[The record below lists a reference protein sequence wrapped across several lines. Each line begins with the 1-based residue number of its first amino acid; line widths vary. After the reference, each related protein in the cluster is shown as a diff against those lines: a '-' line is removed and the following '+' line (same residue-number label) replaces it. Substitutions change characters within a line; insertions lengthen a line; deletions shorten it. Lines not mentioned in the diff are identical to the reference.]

1 MNAKGTWLF
10 LCLLTLVWSESSG
23 QLLQIFDADASNFPT
38 MRAKMLALDA
48 KLKPVSPQTGDLTL
62 HENGTPRIISGITCP
77 PPAPPIP
84 LSSVL
89 VIDVSG
95 SMGNGLPANIELAK
109 TAARKWVNI
118 LDFTTS
124 ECALTVF
131 DDNGFIVQD
140 FIRNRTA
147 MLNAI
152 APLEPQNGT
161 NYTSALLTSPAGG
174 IPVAARGKFK
184 RIVVFLTDG
193 ESSIDAPAAIAAAK
207 AANVTVYAVGVRF
220 ALPADVKEIALQTG
234 GKWFENIL
242 TESDAEKAY
251 LSILALA
258 QSSGFCEIS
267 WQSAAECAA
276 RRQVVIQDTLRN
288 ASSSLTYDAP
298 FLRTARLTFSPEALN
313 FGGITPLTTYDS
325 LIELRADGGDLH
337 INRIFIENPF
347 FTILNNPA
355 PLTLKMGQTIRLT
368 IRFAP
373 VDSNRTVGELL
384 TETDACERSFGIVSG
399 GFPGKTGGDA
409 IRIVRPNGR
418 EKFRPSADTIIQWTG
433 TLPDDPVTL
442 EFSADGGNSW
452 SEITHSA
459 TRFRYNWK
467 VPALTSDSCLIRG
480 RLTRAYALP
489 ADTSYDI
496 STDVWNLRYSR
507 SGKML
512 AVVGYTFQ
520 DNGSIRYFDVS
531 RRERTPI
538 GTLADIP
545 TEQVSDVD
553 ISPDERMSAAFSR
566 NTGTLV
572 LADIATGVW
581 EKFRLPMEM
590 TSPGY
595 AGVNFTPDNKF
606 VVVGKYVFDLN
617 QKKFTDSFPGAN
629 TGALSPDGKIMAIA
643 GTTLMNFTDHSFIC
657 NTPQHNNPLS
667 SPDFVS
673 GWSADGSAIAKAAGN
688 INDVLV
694 SSKDCGLLARIP
706 LTNTTTNLALNPT
719 AEIVATVHYTDSINF
734 WNVKTSA
741 LIRGIKKRII
751 NGTGVAVNF
760 TALAFSPDGK
770 ELAVGGNGRVIFI
783 RLDSNELHRDTWRPI
798 HRISND
804 KLTVEAHISP
814 DGQQVLV
821 LYERPRPNEAIS
833 EDNSRTAVMYDI
845 ATGSPKIAY
854 YRVNLVSYSR
864 SGRYILIANVPSRTA
879 DSTLHTSID
888 RYDARTGD
896 FDLRYLD
903 ITGSSPTAADMYYD
917 DSLAVIAHGNNVSLA
932 QLAATGSAV
941 PQIISTAP
949 YVFLQPVRA
958 TFTASGKYI
967 WVCENGFSQGRTFS
981 VGWDGTLWDVG
992 IQTTTSLPFI
1002 NGDASPDGKQSAA
1015 IRSDGLA
1022 TVQSLFGG
1030 AGFPV
1035 DKPVKNVRYSPD
1047 SRFVLFTHNAG
1058 FDTTFGGQSYRMGAG
1073 YVYSTNGHLL
1083 QTLIDV
1089 QMSGWMNH
1097 GTFSADS
1104 RRIATAGNLTH
1115 DTGGMTIIWE
1125 GAPEGTDQSDTLF
1138 AIVQPKAAFK
1148 DVDFG
1153 ELPVG
1158 MKKDTVVTA
1167 LLCNTGSFPLQ
1178 VDSVLFSAPTGANFS
1193 LVSGLPVVIPPDT
1206 CISIELRF
1214 LPAQEGQFDGTA
1226 TFFTSIGTVGTNI
1239 HGKGVD
1245 QSPAQA
1251 NAIDFGKVV
1260 IQSFKDSLAT
1270 FTIRNDG
1277 VRDITVNGT
1286 VLLGPDAPHFSIVSG
1301 GGNFTLKP
1309 NESHEMTLRFSP
1321 TEVARTSARIE
1332 FPYTVVGGS
1341 TREFRVVLPLYGEG
1355 ICDENAPAIAVHPAE
1370 RIILSETGNYVKVA
1384 VVSSGGMPP
1393 ANSLRLRF
1401 DRTALL
1407 PVDTGVVIEGAGK
1420 TGYVTIPLYPPFAN
1434 DTLTIVEFFTALGTT
1449 DSAVVIVDSIGFT
1462 GCAAPLQADSAI
1474 IVMLDICREGGVRLF
1489 DGTEGQAA
1497 LLMVPNPTEGN
1508 AEITVK
1514 LIEEGITKLELT
1526 DRLGRTVLTLLD
1538 GTYPVGEHT
1547 FSAVFGEIP
1556 AGNYALIM
1564 RTPNQVFSLPVVILR

>member
-1 MNAKGTWLF
+1 MNAKCTWLF
-10 LCLLTLVWSESSG
+10 LCLFTLVWSESSG
-23 QLLQIFDADASNFPT
+23 QLLHVFDTDASNFPV

-48 KLKPVSPQTGDLTL
+48 KLKPLSPQIGDLAL
-62 HENGTPRIISGITCP
+62 NENGTSRVISGITCP

-89 VIDVSG
+89 VVDVSG
-95 SMGNGLPANIELAK
+95 SMGNGFPANIELAK

-118 LDFTTS
+118 LDFATS

-140 FIRNRTA
+140 FTRNRTA

-152 APLEPQNGT
+152 APLEPQSGT
-161 NYTSALLTSPAGG
+161 NYTSALLTPPAGG

-220 ALPADVKEIALQTG
+220 GLPAPVKEIAVQTG
-234 GKWFENIL
+234 GKWFENLL
-242 TESDAEKAY
+242 TESDAEKTY

-258 QSSGFCEIS
+258 QSSGYCEIS
-267 WQSAAECAA
+267 WQSAAECIAG
-276 RRQVVIQDTLRN
+276 REVVIQDTLRN
-288 ASSSLTYDAP
+288 TSSSLTYNAP
-298 FLRTARLTFSPEALN
+298 FVRSARLTFSPETLN
-313 FGGITPLTTYDS
+313 FGGVPPLTTLDS
-325 LIELRADGGDLH
+325 PIDIRADGSDVQISRL
-337 INRIFIENPF
+337 FIENPF
-347 FTILNNPA
+347 FTILDNPA
-355 PLTLKMGQTIRLT
+355 PLTLKAGQTIRLT

-384 TETDACERSFGIVSG
+384 AETDACERSFGVVSG

-418 EKFRPSADTIIQWTG
+418 EKFRPSADTVIQWTG
-433 TLPDDPVTL
+433 TLPDDLITL

-452 SEITHSA
+452 TEITNAA

-489 ADTSYDI
+489 ADTSFNV

-507 SGKML
+507 SGKVL

-520 DNGSIRYFDVS
+520 GDGSIRYFDAT
-531 RRERTPI
+531 RRERAPVGI
-538 GTLADIP
+538 LADVP
-545 TEQVSDVD
+545 TEQLSDVD

-566 NTGTLV
+566 STGTLV
-572 LADIATGVW
+572 LADIATGLW
-581 EKFRLPMEM
+581 EKFPLPTKM
-590 TSPGY
+590 PGY
-595 AGVNFTPDNKF
+595 AGVSFTPDNKF
-606 VVVGKYVFDLN
+606 VVVGKYVFDLS
-617 QKKFTDSFPGAN
+617 QKKFTDSFPGVN
-629 TGALSPDGKIMAIA
+629 TGALSPDGKIMAIS
-643 GTTLMNFTDHSFIC
+643 GTTLMNFADHSLIC
-657 NTPQHNNPLS
+657 NTSPHTNPTS

-673 GWSADGSAIAKAAGN
+673 NWSTDGSAIVKAASN
-688 INDVLV
+688 LNDVIV

-706 LTNTTTNLALNPT
+706 QSTLTANAALNPT
-719 AEIVATVHYTDSINF
+719 ADFVATVHYTDSINF
-734 WNVKTSA
+734 WNAKTSA

-751 NGTGVAVNF
+751 NGSGVAVDF

-798 HRISND
+798 RRISSD

-821 LYERPRPNEAIS
+821 LYERPRPNDPLS

-845 ATGSPKIAY
+845 ASGLEKVVY

-864 SGRYILIANVPSRTA
+864 SGRYIMVANVPVRRS
-879 DSTLHTSID
+879 DSLLHISID

-903 ITGSSPTAADMYYD
+903 MTGSSPTAADMYYD
-917 DSLAVIAHGNNVSLA
+917 DSLAVIAHGNNVSLV
-932 QLAATGSAV
+932 QLTTTGSAV

-949 YVFLQPVRA
+949 YVFLQPVRT
-958 TFTASGKYI
+958 TFTANGKYI
-967 WVCENGFSQGRTFS
+967 WACENGLAQGRTFS
-981 VGWDGTLWDVG
+981 LGWGTQWDVG
-992 IQTTTSLPFI
+992 IQTTASLPFI

-1035 DKPVKNVRYSPD
+1035 DKSVRNVRYSPD

-1073 YVYSTNGHLL
+1073 YVYSTNGKLL

-1097 GTFSADS
+1097 GTFSADG

-1125 GAPEGTDQSDTLF
+1125 GAPEGVDQSDTLF
-1138 AIVQPKAAFK
+1138 AIVQPKASFK

-1153 ELPVG
+1153 ELPVS
-1158 MKKDTVVTA
+1158 MKKDSVVTA
-1167 LLCNTGSFPLQ
+1167 LLCNTGTFPLQ
-1178 VDSVLFSAPTGANFS
+1178 VDSVLFTAPAGAGFA
-1193 LVSGLPVVIPPDT
+1193 LVSGLPVVIAPDT
-1206 CISIELRF
+1206 CISVELRF
-1214 LPAQEGQFDGTA
+1214 LPALEGQFNGTA
-1226 TFFTSIGTVGTNI
+1226 TFFTSIGAIDINI
-1239 HGKGVD
+1239 RGKGID

-1277 VRDITVNGT
+1277 MRDIAINGT

-1301 GGNFTLKP
+1301 GGNFSLKP

-1332 FPYTVVGGS
+1332 FPYTVIGGS
-1341 TREFRVVLPLYGEG
+1341 VLEFRVVLPLYGEG
-1355 ICDENAPAIAVHPAE
+1355 ICDGNAPAITVRPAE

-1384 VVSSGGMPP
+1384 VITSGGMPL

-1407 PVDTGVVIEGAGK
+1407 PVDTGVVVEGTGK
-1420 TGYVTIPLYPPFAN
+1420 IGYVTLPLYPPFVS
-1434 DTLTIVEFFTALGTT
+1434 DTLTVAEFFTALGTT
-1449 DSAVVIVDSIGFT
+1449 DSAVVTVDSIGFT
-1462 GCAAPLQADSAI
+1462 GCAAPLQSDSAI
-1474 IVMLDICREGGVRLF
+1474 IVMMDICRQGGVRLF

-1497 LLMVPNPTEGN
+1497 LLMVPNPAEGN
-1508 AEITVK
+1508 AQITVK

-1526 DRLGRTVLTLLD
+1526 DRLGRTILTLLD
-1538 GTYPVGEHT
+1538 GKYPVGEHT

-1556 AGNYALIM
+1556 SGNYALIM
-1564 RTPNQVFSLPVVILR
+1564 RTPNQVFSLPVVLLR